1 MGAFAEVTEN
11 HKRVEVFFSYDSKW
25 VEGIKTVPGARF
37 VPKDKGGPK
46 WTVPLEM
53 TAMRKLREVFGES
66 LELGDALK
74 VWGTRLN
81 KQGEQLRNLA
91 GADTAQLK
99 RLPEA
104 LPELYKAIHLGPKG
118 RWMSEKEVAEALAG
132 PASFQAADV
141 AFGVVQQHP
150 LNGNEMG
157 AGKTLETIATIFEAG
172 TDDGPTLIVAPKTA
186 LRTTWLKELEK
197 WQPHPIYVST
207 GSKARKLEVL
217 QEFED
222 EIVFTGFSG
231 FLVVN
236 PDQVRFREELNL
248 CTFHKVEML
257 NARKSTVKAEAKQ
270 CPNCE
275 YKLVSEFPMLH
286 NTLWAN
292 IVIDEAH
299 KNAVRNPAS
308 LTAKGMFAIKLRDG
322 GKRFAL
328 TGTPM
333 GGKLVNLWGLLH
345 YLNPEAFTSKWRWAE
360 QWCGVTKSS
369 YGSNIQRRLK
379 FCSSHSWMADSGKER
394 PSDCTSCK
402 RIEDEFYDML
412 LPYMIR
418 RTKAEI
424 MPWLP
429 AKQYIDVECDFGTDK
444 HRAQYKQFREEAE
457 VIISQETITAAG
469 ILAQYTRL
477 KQFATAYHELKDGK
491 LVPTIDSGK
500 LESLEEKLDEL
511 GIFDE
516 DSDQQVVIASQFSQ
530 VVDMVYNWLLS
541 KGVPTAKITG
551 STNKAGERDRIQD
564 EFQEG
569 GKLKALVMTT
579 TAGGVSITLDRA
591 SNVFILDE
599 TWDPDDQAQLEDRCH
614 RASRIHQVTVYYFRT
629 RNTIEQYIND
639 TTKSKAVN
647 NMNVLDLRRLS
658 QDNSADET
666 DQ

>member
-11 HKRVEVFFSYDSKW
+11 HKRAEVFFSFDRKW
-25 VEGIKTVPGARF
+25 VDGIKQIAGARF

-53 TAMRKLREVFGES
+53 VAMRQLRELFGEE
-66 LELGDALK
+66 LEMGDALR
-74 VWGTRLN
+74 VWASRLN
-81 KQGEQLRNLA
+81 KQANQLKTLSS
-91 GADTAQLK
+91 ADTAELK
-99 RLPEA
+99 RLPEV
-104 LPELYKAIHLGPKG
+104 LPVLYQAIHLGPKG
-118 RWMSEKEVAEALAG
+118 RWMSEEERSAALAG

-141 AFGVVQQHP
+141 AFGVIQQHP
-150 LNGNEMG
+150 FNGNQMG
-157 AGKTLETIATIFEAG
+157 AGKTLETIATIFEGG
-172 TDDGPTLIVAPKTA
+172 TDDGPSLVVAPKTA

-197 WQPHPIYVST
+197 WQTHPVYVSS
-207 GSKARKLEVL
+207 GGKANKMAVLEA
-217 QEFED
+217 FED
-222 EIVFTGFSG
+222 EIVFPGFSG
-231 FLVVN
+231 WLVVN
-236 PDQVRFREELNL
+236 PDQVRYREEFNL
-248 CTFHKVEML
+248 CTFHKVEAL
-257 NARKSTVKAEAKQ
+257 TLRKPALKAAMKE
-270 CPNCE
+270 CPDCE

-286 NTLWAN
+286 EIKWKN

-299 KNAVRNPAS
+299 KNAIRNPSS
-308 LTAKGMFAIKLRDG
+308 LTAKGMFGIKLADD

-333 GGKLVNLWGLLH
+333 GGKLINLWGILH

-360 QWCGVTKSS
+360 QWCGVKKETH
-369 YGSNIQRRLK
+369 GSTIGRNLK
-379 FCSSHSWMADSGKER
+379 MCSRHTMFPPKGDSR
-394 PSDCTSCK
+394 PDCDDCNT
-402 RIEDEFYDML
+402 IEEQFYEML

-429 AKQYIDVECDFGTDK
+429 AKQYVEVECEFGSDK
-444 HRAQYKQFREEAE
+444 HAAQYKKFREEAE
-457 VIISQETITAAG
+457 VIISQESITAAG
-469 ILAQYTRL
+469 VLAQYTRL
-477 KQFATAYHELKDGK
+477 KQFATAYHDIVNGR

-500 LESLEEKLDEL
+500 LESLEQKLDEL

-516 DSDQQVVIASQFSQ
+516 DSDEQVVIASQFSQ
-530 VVDMVYNWLLS
+530 VVDMVVEWLKS

-599 TWDPDDQAQLEDRCH
+599 TWDPDDQEQLEDRCH

-629 RNTIEQYIND
+629 SKTIEQYIQD
-639 TTKSKAVN
+639 TTAKKSWN
-647 NMNVLDLRRLS
+647 NMTVLDLKRINES
-658 QDNSADET
+658 SDS
-666 DQ
+666 DQSE